1 MSLRKC
7 IKENPN
13 MRLLFGKKE
22 IEIIQKQLLGIALT
36 PLERM
41 RLSRDI
47 RKKLKAIKEIS
58 KYQEE
63 FELKKA
69 QEIKKIINESKETI
83 LKIFP
88 DIIKEIILYGS
99 YAIKNPIKGSDIDLA
114 LKLKETNIPPTKIR
128 VILLGRLDSKIDLQ
142 IFSQL
147 PKKIQTEINKH
158 GKVIYKYG

>member
-7 IKENPN
+7 ISENPD

-63 FELKKA
+63 FDLKKA

-83 LKIFP
+83 SKIFP
-88 DIIKEIILYGS
+88 DIVQEIILYGS
-99 YAIKNPIKGSDIDLA
+99 YALKNPIKGSDIDLA
-114 LKLKETNIPPTKIR
+114 LKLKETKFSPTKIR
-128 VILLGRLDSKIDLQ
+128 AILLGSLNSKVDLQ

-158 GKVIYKYG
+158 GRVIYKNG